1 MMEKISSTT
10 NFPVDI
16 AFQHCFEH
24 LKSVSIEWFATDLL
38 LRDKLRRLNYSLLFS
53 EGSGNSLMNRDD
65 KLRQVAA
72 EFGFD
77 PDEEIRIGGKYTPI
91 LIDGSTAYISGQIP
105 RVGEVV
111 HFVGVVGESVSLD
124 DGRRAA
130 GISTLRALSLV
141 GKHCGTLDAIATVP
155 RITVYVR
162 SAPGFT
168 MQSEVADGASEVL
181 YAVLGDAGV
190 HTRSSV
196 GVLQLPKGA
205 SVEADFIF
213 GLNRSD
219 AGR

>member
-1 MMEKISSTT
+1 
-10 NFPVDI
+10 
-16 AFQHCFEH
+16 
-24 LKSVSIEWFATDLL
+24 
-38 LRDKLRRLNYSLLFS
+38 
-53 EGSGNSLMNRDD
+53 MNRDD
-65 KLRQVAA
+65 KLKQVAA

-77 PDEEIRIGGKYTPI
+77 PDETIRIGGKYTPV
-91 LIDGSTAYISGQIP
+91 LVDGSTAYVAGQVP
-105 RVGEVV
+105 RIGEVV

-130 GISTLRALSLV
+130 GISALRALALIR
-141 GKHCGTLDAIATVP
+141 KQCGTLDAIATVP
-155 RITVYVR
+155 RMTVYVR

-168 MQSEVADGASEVL
+168 MQSEVADGASDVL

-213 GLNRSD
+213 GLNRSGA
-219 AGR
+219 AG